1 MSGALV
7 TSLPPQAPPVVI
19 RSSEKLRRFERR
31 QAREHA
37 PSYERAL
44 AIFAALWAEAR
55 LLDPGFPHP
64 ERWEE
69 DLAPDLAVARA
80 LNGLPPEP

>member
-1 MSGALV
+1 M
-7 TSLPPQAPPVVI
+7 I

-80 LNGLPPEP
+80 LNDLPPDP